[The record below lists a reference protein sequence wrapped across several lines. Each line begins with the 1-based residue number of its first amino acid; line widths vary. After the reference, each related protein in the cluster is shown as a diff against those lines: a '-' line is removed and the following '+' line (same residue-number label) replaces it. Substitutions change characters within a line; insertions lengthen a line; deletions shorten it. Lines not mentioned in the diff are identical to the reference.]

1 MVRPTLSFR
10 PAREKAKESGAGL
23 YLMFNARPDWIKEHW
38 EIVETKI
45 YPLSYDEAV
54 DLAAAHFTELG
65 ASATIVAVLLLVN
78 ACS

>member
-1 MVRPTLSFR
+1 
-10 PAREKAKESGAGL
+10 
-23 YLMFNARPDWIKEHW
+23 MFNARPDWIKEHW

-65 ASATIVAVLLLVN
+65 ASATIVAALVLVN